1 MPCWPSFLT
10 QADRW
15 KDAAE
20 QNNIFTAS
28 VRRLH
33 LLFQAECQLL
43 RSCPQPVHLMWG
55 EEDCNYLEPLRRS
68 TSKIEIF
75 MRYNLV
81 YVLFGTSKDVAI
93 NVDYVNSIGE
103 CKNNRNRPKQK
114 RENFCF
120 YVRTHVFCVKRL
132 GAHKTCWIQ
141 AWRCFANTTRPLAA
155 HLPRG
160 QNHRFELI
168 EMRVCTSTTDLAVLR
183 LRSVLFAK
191 IHSSPTAMPSSGQIH
206 CTCTWKRNLI

>member
-1 MPCWPSFLT
+1 M
-10 QADRW
+10 RGGGG
-15 KDAAE
+15 
-20 QNNIFTAS
+20 N
-28 VRRLH
+28 
-33 LLFQAECQLL
+33 
-43 RSCPQPVHLMWG
+43 
-55 EEDCNYLEPLRRS
+55 CNYLEPLCRS

-103 CKNNRNRPKQK
+103 CKNNRNRLEQK
-114 RENFCF
+114 RENLFLWTYIRIHF
-120 YVRTHVFCVKRL
+120 LRKEAW
-132 GAHKTCWIQ
+132 AHKACWIQ

-168 EMRVCTSTTDLAVLR
+168 EMRICISTTDLAVLR

-206 CTCTWKRNLI
+206 CTWKRNLI